1 MTMQIKEIP
10 RDALELGFRGARLPL
25 TVAEK
30 LLARRDSTWPPALV
44 FDKVEAGVKDIV
56 GRATHDE
63 TLQAS
68 ARLQRAKVTKREEAM
83 AERAHAA
90 EVQQQAEARAEARRA
105 ELAAEREAV
114 EDAEAQRERQIE
126 QAEREA
132 RERAAQEAEAKRSAT
147 RTTAAKRK
155 QAVAKR
161 ATRADA
167 ECLEAESQALRAK
180 QAAVE
185 ARGETLDRD
194 KAVQAKKAARRSR

>member
-10 RDALELGFRGARLPL
+10 RDALELGFRSARLPL

-30 LLARRDSTWPPALV
+30 LLARSDSSWPPALV

-90 EVQQQAEARAEARRA
+90 EVQQQGEARAEARRA
-105 ELAAEREAV
+105 ELASKREAV

-126 QAEREA
+126 QAELEA

-155 QAVAKR
+155 QAVSKR
-161 ATRADA
+161 ATRADV
-167 ECLEAESQALRAK
+167 ERLEAESQALRAK
-180 QAAVE
+180 QPAVE
-185 ARGETLDRD
+185 ARGETLDLD
-194 KAVQAKKAARRSR
+194 KAVQAKKSARQSR

>member
-1 MTMQIKEIP
+1 MQIKEIP

-30 LLARRDSTWPPALV
+30 LLARGDSSWPPALV

-56 GRATHDE
+56 GRAIRDE
-63 TLQAS
+63 TLLA
-68 ARLQRAKVTKREEAM
+68 AGRLQRATVGKREEAM

-90 EVQQQAEARAEARRA
+90 EVEQQAEARAEARRD
-105 ELAAEREAV
+105 ELAAGREAV
-114 EDAEAQRERQIE
+114 EDAEAQREQQIE

-132 RERAAQEAEAKRSAT
+132 RERAAKEAEAKRSAT
-147 RTTAAKRK
+147 RTTAGKRK

-167 ECLEAESQALRAK
+167 ERLEAESQALRAK

-185 ARGETLDRD
+185 ARGETLDLD
-194 KAVQAKKAARRSR
+194 KAVQAKKSERRSR

>member
-10 RDALELGFRGARLPL
+10 RDALELGFRSARLPL

-63 TLQAS
+63 PLQAS

-90 EVQQQAEARAEARRA
+90 EVQQQGEARAEARRA
-105 ELAAEREAV
+105 ELAAKREAV

-155 QAVAKR
+155 RAVAKR

-167 ECLEAESQALRAK
+167 ERLGAESQALRAK

-185 ARGETLDRD
+185 ARGETLDLD
-194 KAVQAKKAARRSR
+194 KAVQAKKSARRSR

>member
-1 MTMQIKEIP
+1 MQIKEIP

-105 ELAAEREAV
+105 ELAAKREAV

-155 QAVAKR
+155 QAVSKR

-167 ECLEAESQALRAK
+167 ERLEAESQALRAK

-185 ARGETLDRD
+185 ARGETLDLD
-194 KAVQAKKAARRSR
+194 KAVQAKKSARRSR

>member
-10 RDALELGFRGARLPL
+10 RDALELGLRGARLPL

-30 LLARRDSTWPPALV
+30 LLALGDSSWPPALV

-56 GRATHDE
+56 GRATRDE

-68 ARLQRAKVTKREEAM
+68 ARLLRAEVTRREEAM
-83 AERAHAA
+83 TERAHAA
-90 EVQQQAEARAEARRA
+90 EVKQQAEARAEARRD
-105 ELAAEREAV
+105 ELTAKREAV
-114 EDAEAQRERQIE
+114 EDAEAERERQIE

-132 RERAAQEAEAKRSAT
+132 RERADKEAEAKRSAT

-155 QAVAKR
+155 QAVSKR
-161 ATRADA
+161 ARRADA
-167 ECLEAESQALRAK
+167 EGLQAESQALRAE

-185 ARGETLDRD
+185 ARGETLDLD
-194 KAVQAKKAARRSR
+194 KAVQAKKSARRSR

>member
-1 MTMQIKEIP
+1 MQIKEIP

-30 LLARRDSTWPPALV
+30 LLARGESSWPPAVV

-56 GRATHDE
+56 GRATRDE
-63 TLQAS
+63 TLRAS
-68 ARLQRAKVTKREEAM
+68 ARLQRAKVTRLEEAM

-90 EVQQQAEARAEARRA
+90 EVEQQAEARAEARRD
-105 ELAAEREAV
+105 ELAATREAV
-114 EDAEAQRERQIE
+114 EDAEAQREQQIE

-132 RERAAQEAEAKRSAT
+132 RERAAKEAEAKQSAT

-155 QAVAKR
+155 QAVSKR

-167 ECLEAESQALRAK
+167 ERLEAESHALRAK
-180 QAAVE
+180 QVAVE
-185 ARGETLDRD
+185 ARGETLDLD
-194 KAVQAKKAARRSR
+194 KAVEAKKSARRSR

>member
-10 RDALELGFRGARLPL
+10 RDALELGFRSARLPL

-90 EVQQQAEARAEARRA
+90 EVQQQGEARAEARRA
-105 ELAAEREAV
+105 ELASKREAV

-126 QAEREA
+126 QAELEA

-155 QAVAKR
+155 QAVSKR
-161 ATRADA
+161 ATRADV
-167 ECLEAESQALRAK
+167 ERLEAESQALRAK

-185 ARGETLDRD
+185 ARGETLDLD
-194 KAVQAKKAARRSR
+194 KAVQAKKSARQSR

>member
-30 LLARRDSTWPPALV
+30 LLARGDSGWPPALV
-44 FDKVEAGVKDIV
+44 FDKVEAEVKDIV
-56 GRATHDE
+56 GRATRDE

-68 ARLQRAKVTKREEAM
+68 ARLQRANVTKREEAM

-90 EVQQQAEARAEARRA
+90 EVGQQAEARAEARRD
-105 ELAAEREAV
+105 EQAAKREAV
-114 EDAEAQRERQIE
+114 EDAEAQREQQIE

-132 RERAAQEAEAKRSAT
+132 RERAAKEAEAKRSAT

-155 QAVAKR
+155 QAASKR

-167 ECLEAESQALRAK
+167 ERLENESQALHAK

-185 ARGETLDRD
+185 ARAETLDLD
-194 KAVQAKKAARRSR
+194 KAVQAKKSARRSR

>member
-1 MTMQIKEIP
+1 MQIKEIP
-10 RDALELGFRGARLPL
+10 RDALELGFRSARLPL

-30 LLARRDSTWPPALV
+30 LLARRDSTWPPAFV

-90 EVQQQAEARAEARRA
+90 EVQQQGEARVEARRA
-105 ELAAEREAV
+105 ELAAKREAV

-126 QAEREA
+126 QAELEA

-155 QAVAKR
+155 QAVSKR
-161 ATRADA
+161 ATRANV
-167 ECLEAESQALRAK
+167 ERLGAESQALRAK

-185 ARGETLDRD
+185 ARGDTLDLD
-194 KAVQAKKAARRSR
+194 KAVQAKKSARRSR

>member
-167 ECLEAESQALRAK
+167 ERLEAESQALRAK

-194 KAVQAKKAARRSR
+194 KAVQAKKSARRSR

>member
-1 MTMQIKEIP
+1 MQIKEIP

-63 TLQAS
+63 TLHAS

-167 ECLEAESQALRAK
+167 ERLEAESQALRAK

-194 KAVQAKKAARRSR
+194 KAVQAKKSARRSR

>member
-10 RDALELGFRGARLPL
+10 RDALELGFRSARLPL

-90 EVQQQAEARAEARRA
+90 EVQQQGEARAEARRA
-105 ELAAEREAV
+105 ELASKREAV

-126 QAEREA
+126 QAELEA

-155 QAVAKR
+155 QAVSKR
-161 ATRADA
+161 ATRADV
-167 ECLEAESQALRAK
+167 ERLEAESQALRAK

-185 ARGETLDRD
+185 ARGETLDLD
-194 KAVQAKKAARRSR
+194 KAVQAKKSARRSR

>member
-1 MTMQIKEIP
+1 MQIKEIP
-10 RDALELGFRGARLPL
+10 RVALELGFRSARLPL

-90 EVQQQAEARAEARRA
+90 EVQQQGEARAEARRA
-105 ELAAEREAV
+105 ELAAKREAV

-126 QAEREA
+126 QAELEA

-155 QAVAKR
+155 QAVSKR
-161 ATRADA
+161 ATRADV
-167 ECLEAESQALRAK
+167 ERLEAESQALRAK

-185 ARGETLDRD
+185 ARGETLDLD
-194 KAVQAKKAARRSR
+194 KAVQAKKSARRSR

>member
-1 MTMQIKEIP
+1 MMMQIKEIP
-10 RDALELGFRGARLPL
+10 RDGLELGFRCARLPL

-30 LLARRDSTWPPALV
+30 LLARGGSSWPPALV
-44 FDKVEAGVKDIV
+44 FDKVEAEVKDIV
-56 GRATHDE
+56 GRITHDE

-68 ARLQRAKVTKREEAM
+68 AQHQRAGLTKREEAM

-90 EVQQQAEARAEARRA
+90 EVEQQAEARAEARRD
-105 ELAAEREAV
+105 ELAAQREAV
-114 EDAEAQRERQIE
+114 EDAEAERERDIE

-132 RERAAQEAEAKRSAT
+132 RERAAKEAEAKRSAT

-155 QAVAKR
+155 QAVSKR

-167 ECLEAESQALRAK
+167 ERLEAESQALRAE

-185 ARGETLDRD
+185 ARGETLDLD
-194 KAVQAKKAARRSR
+194 KAVQAKKSARRSR

>member
-10 RDALELGFRGARLPL
+10 RDALELGFRSARLPL
-25 TVAEK
+25 TLAEK
-30 LLARRDSTWPPALV
+30 LLARSDSNWPPALV

-56 GRATHDE
+56 GRATGDE

-68 ARLQRAKVTKREEAM
+68 ARLQRATVTRREEAM

-90 EVQQQAEARAEARRA
+90 EVEQQAEARAEARRD

-114 EDAEAQRERQIE
+114 EDAEAQRKEQIE
-126 QAEREA
+126 RAEREA
-132 RERAAQEAEAKRSAT
+132 RERAAKEAEAKRSAT
-147 RTTAAKRK
+147 RTTAGKRK
-155 QAVAKR
+155 QDVSKR

-167 ECLEAESQALRAK
+167 ERLEDESQALRAK

-185 ARGETLDRD
+185 ARGETLDLD
-194 KAVQAKKAARRSR
+194 KAVQAKKSARRSR

>member
-1 MTMQIKEIP
+1 MMMQIKELR

-30 LLARRDSTWPPALV
+30 LLGRSDSSWPPALV

-56 GRATHDE
+56 GRATGDE

-68 ARLQRAKVTKREEAM
+68 GRLQHAEVTKREEAT
-83 AERAHAA
+83 ADRAHAA
-90 EVQQQAEARAEARRA
+90 EVEQEAEARAQARRD
-105 ELAAEREAV
+105 ELAAERQAV
-114 EDAEAQRERQIE
+114 EDAEAEREQQIE

-132 RERAAQEAEAKRSAT
+132 RERAAKEAEAKRSAT

-155 QAVAKR
+155 QAVSKR

-167 ECLEAESQALRAK
+167 ERLEAESQALRAE
-180 QAAVE
+180 QAAVD
-185 ARGETLDRD
+185 ARGETLDLD
-194 KAVQAKKAARRSR
+194 KAVQAKKSARSR

>member
-30 LLARRDSTWPPALV
+30 LLTRGDSSWPPALV
-44 FDKVEAGVKDIV
+44 FDKVEAGVKHIV
-56 GRATHDE
+56 GRATRDE

-68 ARLQRAKVTKREEAM
+68 GRLQRAEVTKRQEAM
-83 AERAHAA
+83 AERARAA
-90 EVQQQAEARAEARRA
+90 EEEQQAEARADARLDD
-105 ELAAEREAV
+105 LATKREAV
-114 EDAEAQRERQIE
+114 EDAEVERELQIE

-132 RERAAQEAEAKRSAT
+132 RERAAKEAEAKRSAT

-155 QAVAKR
+155 QAVSKR

-167 ECLEAESQALRAK
+167 ERLEAESQALRAE

-185 ARGETLDRD
+185 ARGETLGLD
-194 KAVQAKKAARRSR
+194 KAVQAKKSARRAR